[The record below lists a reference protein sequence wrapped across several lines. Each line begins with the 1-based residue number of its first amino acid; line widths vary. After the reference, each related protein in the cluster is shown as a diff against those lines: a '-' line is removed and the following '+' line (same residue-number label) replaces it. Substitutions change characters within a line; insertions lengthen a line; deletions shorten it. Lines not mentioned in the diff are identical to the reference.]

1 VDAVAVFLVLLA
13 LVVGGNAL
21 ASAAIRRRHP
31 APGVFLALDG
41 GHLHLRDIG
50 PRDAPP
56 ERTVLL
62 LHGASG
68 NHLDLLV
75 PLRPALEARGFRI
88 IAIDRP
94 GLGWSGREHAWR
106 AGSPDGQAALID
118 RVLETLGVSR
128 CLVLGYSLSGAVAS
142 ALALDRPRRV
152 AGLLLLCPV
161 THPWPGGIDW
171 HYRLA
176 SLPVI
181 GRVFCWTLVPPVG
194 RLRMR
199 GSVRSV
205 FLPQTAP
212 EDYISATAVPMILR
226 PESFRANARDVAGLF
241 EHVSRRAGTYGRLE
255 MPVSV
260 ISGEAD
266 ITVWPS
272 IHTAGL
278 AREVRDIRVRLLPG
292 VGHMPHHDDPDL
304 IAEELD
310 LLSARCVSAS
320 QSTVTAGASS

>member
-1 VDAVAVFLVLLA
+1 MDAVAVFLILLTLLA
-13 LVVGGNAL
+13 GGNAL
-21 ASAAIRRRHP
+21 ASAAIRRRYP
-31 APGVFLALDG
+31 APGLFLALDG
-41 GHLHLRDIG
+41 VRLHLRDIG

-94 GLGWSGREHAWR
+94 GLGWSGRPPASR
-106 AGSPDGQAALID
+106 AGDPDGQAALIA
-118 RVLETLGVSR
+118 RALEALGVPR

-142 ALALDRPRRV
+142 ALALDCPRRV

-176 SLPVI
+176 SLPLI
-181 GRVFCWTLVPPVG
+181 GHLFCWTLVPPIG
-194 RLRMR
+194 LLRMR
-199 GSVRSV
+199 GSIRAV
-205 FLPQTAP
+205 FLPQTPP
-212 EDYISATAVPMILR
+212 EEYVAATAVPMILR
-226 PESFRANARDVAGLF
+226 PESFRANARDVAALF
-241 EHVSRRAGTYGRLE
+241 GHVSRRVGTYGRLE

-260 ISGEAD
+260 ISGDAD
-266 ITVWPS
+266 VTVWPS

-292 VGHMPHHDDPDL
+292 VGHMPHHHDPGL
-304 IAEELD
+304 IADELD

-320 QSTVTAGASS
+320 QPTVAAGASF